1 MEDNKTIYASPEE
14 LIVTS
19 EEKKIIT
26 FGKFYFCTC
35 CVTCM
40 QCTMASCGHLT
51 PRPHACSALS
61 HGSYCLHCNLPPAR
75 PGERRHARLHD
86 TASVRVLTAREDE

>member
-1 MEDNKTIYASPEE
+1 MGDAGIDEVGRERVGACSAP
-14 LIVTS
+14 S
-19 EEKKIIT
+19 
-26 FGKFYFCTC
+26 CHH
-35 CVTCM
+35 
-40 QCTMASCGHLT
+40 MASCGHLT